1 MESKMKCLSKIV
13 IAMASLCS
21 TLPATASTTTYSYD
35 ARGRLIQVADG
46 AGRKIDY
53 TLDSAGNRTN
63 VADETAGVLAPK
75 IVSFTTPTQVNQ
87 AGLYA
92 TLNWASSNAVSCRMT
107 VNGVLVYPTL
117 AVTGAVSVQINT
129 MSTFVLTCINGSLSA
144 SSTKTVRIRD
154 IN

>member
-1 MESKMKCLSKIV
+1 MKCLSKVV

-21 TLPATASTTTYSYD
+21 TLPAAASTTTYNYD

-46 AGRKIDY
+46 TGRKVDY
-53 TLDSAGNRTN
+53 TLDKAGNRTN
-63 VADETAGVLAPK
+63 VADETAGMVAPQ
-75 IVSFTTPTQVNQ
+75 IVSFTAPSLVNQ

-92 TLNWASSNAVSCRMT
+92 TLNWTSSNAVSCRMT

-129 MSTFVLTCINGSLSA
+129 MTTFVLTCINGSLSA
-144 SSTKTVRIRD
+144 SSSRTVRIKD